1 MCSVQAVFGK
11 RRNCDERA
19 LTFDMEAPPYHAL
32 LVRGLATIEVT
43 GGVPD
48 SYQAATGRVGDDP
61 QYREFETHVR
71 STHHTIAWISIEP
84 RGRATSTSRSEF
96 RTSCSGLTRCEA

>member
-1 MCSVQAVFGK
+1 M
-11 RRNCDERA
+11 
-19 LTFDMEAPPYHAL
+19 
-32 LVRGLATIEVT
+32 T

-48 SYQAATGRVGDDP
+48 SYQAAAGRVGDDP

-84 RGRATSTSRSEF
+84 RWARYFDFAERVPAFLF
-96 RTSCSGLTRCEA
+96 RLDEV